1 MSEKEKVIWGMHAGS
16 KGEANDLFLKK
27 KLLGIGWHEMG
38 DMSDLPK
45 DWGKIKE
52 RVSVVFK
59 DKMNK
64 QSVSVNA
71 GILRRFINEM
81 KPGDIVVYPSKL
93 EKTIH
98 IGEIVGEYE
107 YNPKINSMF
116 PNQRKVKWLE
126 HVPRKA
132 FKQGALYEI
141 GSLLTTFQ
149 IKNYA
154 SEIYSILEHENI
166 ESDPDTDDTISY
178 VAADVEQTTIDY
190 VLKQLSK
197 KLHGHALEGF
207 VASLLEAM
215 GYRATVTQ
223 ASMDGG
229 VDVIAHKDEL
239 GIHPPII
246 KVQVKSSE
254 GSVGS
259 PAVSQLYG
267 VVDNSEVGLF
277 ITLGSYSKQAKAFEK
292 NKSNLRLVDGD
303 ELVKLLLDHYQD
315 LSPRYKALIPL
326 KQIYVPDP
334 AQEEE

>member
-1 MSEKEKVIWGMHAGS
+1 MSEQEKTIWGMHAGS
-16 KGEANDLFLKK
+16 KGEANDLFLKN
-27 KLLGIGWHEMG
+27 KLVAIGWSEMG

-45 DWGKIKE
+45 DWEKIKE
-52 RVSVVFK
+52 KVATVYK
-59 DKMNK
+59 DKK
-64 QSVSVNA
+64 SEKGIAAYA
-71 GILRRFINEM
+71 GILRRFVNEM
-81 KPGDIVVYPSKL
+81 KPGDIIVYPSKT
-93 EKTIH
+93 EKVIH
-98 IGEIVGEYE
+98 LGEVVGEYQ
-107 YNPKINSMF
+107 YSPQVSSSF

-126 HVPRKA
+126 HVPRKS
-132 FKQGALYEI
+132 FKQGALYQM
-141 GSLLTTFQ
+141 GSLLTLFQ
-149 IKNYA
+149 IKNYTDD
-154 SEIYSILEHENI
+154 IFSILEHENV

-178 VAADVEQTTIDY
+178 VAAEVEQTTTDY
-190 VLKQLSK
+190 VLKQLAK

-207 VASLLEAM
+207 IASLLEAM

-223 ASMDGG
+223 AAADGG

-277 ITLGSYSKQAKAFEK
+277 VTLGSYSKQAKAFEK
-292 NKSNLRLVDGD
+292 NKSNLRLVDGG
-303 ELVKLLLDHYQD
+303 ELVKLILTHYQD

-334 AQEEE
+334 AREEE